1 MTKLLKYLQNIEF
14 YFLFVN
20 IWIHF
25 VTFENTPK
33 RSISFKKEYIFIPLR
48 KRKFKILLLNN
59 TVDYT

>member
-1 MTKLLKYLQNIEF
+1 MTKLLKYLKNIEF
-14 YFLFVN
+14 YYLFVN

-33 RSISFKKEYIFIPLR
+33 RSISFEKEYIFIPLR